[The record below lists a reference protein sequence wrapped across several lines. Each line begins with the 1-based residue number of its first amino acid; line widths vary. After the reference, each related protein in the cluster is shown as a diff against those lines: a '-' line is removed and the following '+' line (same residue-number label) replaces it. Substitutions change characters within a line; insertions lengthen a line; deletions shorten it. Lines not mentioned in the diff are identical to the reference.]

1 MAIKGREIG
10 WRELV
15 GRLRVSRGRLLVGF
29 SCAGKW
35 QVLALDDDDDDD
47 GDTTLA

>member
-1 MAIKGREIG
+1 MAIKGERDRLAG
-10 WRELV
+10 LV
-15 GRLRVSRGRLLVGF
+15 GRLVGGGF
-29 SCAGKW
+29 SWASRALGW